1 MLKDVHFDFKKL
13 YHVYMWYFTN
23 GFPLCRFCEAAA
35 CWGAQLIF
43 VLDAPSVAAE
53 KKEKLEKTKLFD
65 KDNQISANKMRI
77 PV

>member
-1 MLKDVHFDFKKL
+1 
-13 YHVYMWYFTN
+13 MWYFTKR
-23 GFPLCRFCEAAA
+23 FLFCRLCEATA
-35 CWGAQLIF
+35 CWRAQLIF

-65 KDNQISANKMRI
+65 EDNQISANKMRI